1 MLAELG
7 DEPEVVPPELAAP
20 ELLPAKLGTFGRY
33 SSPADAPK
41 ADETSTRNAI
51 SVSATIEAVR

>member
-1 MLAELG
+1 MVA
-7 DEPEVVPPELAAP
+7 PELAAP